1 MSRLLSANFVRLRKN
16 RLFWAAITLTAALS
30 VYDII
35 QYIFLAEEWK
45 EAGETLHFESGY
57 FTIAPIIGLPITL
70 VIIFFLGTD
79 YSDGTIRNKIIAGHT
94 RAEIYLA
101 DLITCVF
108 ISLLIDIV
116 WLACGLI
123 GLTFME
129 CGQGAEQ
136 MLLYAAV
143 TLLFSVSTGAI
154 AALIGTLNSHKSF
167 AVAISITLFF
177 GSLLVASYLI
187 LRLDEPEMYSYMGM
201 TAEGM
206 QMMGPIENPSYV
218 GGAQRVVYECIAN
231 TLPSGQAIMLSNM
244 ALEHPVFDIAVSA
257 FLSLIVSAAG
267 LMIFNKKDIK

>member
-16 RLFWAAITLTAALS
+16 KLFWVAITFTAALS
-30 VYDII
+30 VFVII
-35 QYIFLAEEWK
+35 QYILLVEDWR

-57 FTIAPIIGLPITL
+57 FTLGAIIGLPITL

-79 YSDGTIRNKIIAGHT
+79 YSDRTIRNKIIAGHT
-94 RAEIYLA
+94 RAGIYLA
-101 DLITCVF
+101 NLITCVF

-123 GLTFME
+123 GLPFME
-129 CGQGAEQ
+129 CGQEAGQ
-136 MLLYAAV
+136 MLLYVAV

-154 AALIGTLNSHKSF
+154 ASLIGMLNSHKSF
-167 AVAISITLFF
+167 AVAISVTLFF
-177 GSLLVASYLI
+177 GFLLFASYLI
-187 LRLDEPEMYSYMGM
+187 LRLDEPEMCSYMDM

-206 QMMGPIENPSYV
+206 QMVGPIENPSYV